1 MGGSGS
7 PTPST
12 TRPGDAGCAVPNG
25 GIEGGAA
32 GTTLAEVGR
41 AGIGTSG
48 AVRSPVMAAM
58 EGFEA
63 DAGGDPADTGGTL
76 GRGSDGSRFSSP
88 AWEGPAEAPGPPGP
102 TPFPPG
108 GAFCK
113 PPPLYPPPHPRQYPL
128 PPHPILVPTPAPRRG
143 VSMSLCWS

>member
-1 MGGSGS
+1 MRLGSMSDPPSPSGRPDMGGSGS

-48 AVRSPVMAAM
+48 AVRSPIMAAM
-58 EGFEA
+58 DGFEA
-63 DAGGDPADTGGTL
+63 DEGGDPADTGGAL
-76 GRGSDGSRFSSP
+76 GRGSDGSRLSRP
-88 AWEGPAEAPGPPGP
+88 AVEGSAGAAGRHGT
-102 TPFPPG
+102 TPW
-108 GAFCK
+108 
-113 PPPLYPPPHPRQYPL
+113 
-128 PPHPILVPTPAPRRG
+128 VD
-143 VSMSLCWS
+143 

>member
-1 MGGSGS
+1 VMRLGSMSDPPSPSGRPDMGGSGS

-63 DAGGDPADTGGTL
+63 VARALPQVAAASSAGAPGGPRL
-76 GRGSDGSRFSSP
+76 SGR
-88 AWEGPAEAPGPPGP
+88 AWEGPAEASGRPEPP
-102 TPFPPG
+102 PFPPG
-108 GAFCK
+108 GAFCNA
-113 PPPLYPPPHPRQYPL
+113 PALSPPPH
-128 PPHPILVPTPAPRRG
+128 RRP
-143 VSMSLCWS
+143 

>member
-48 AVRSPVMAAM
+48 AVRSAVMAAM

-76 GRGSDGSRFSSP
+76 GRGSDGSRLSCP
-88 AWEGPAEAPGPPGP
+88 ALEGSAEASGRPGS
-102 TPFPPG
+102 TPLLPG
-108 GAFCK
+108 GAFCEVTA
-113 PPPLYPPPHPRQYPL
+113 LYPPPQ
-128 PPHPILVPTPAPRRG
+128 RRP
-143 VSMSLCWS
+143 